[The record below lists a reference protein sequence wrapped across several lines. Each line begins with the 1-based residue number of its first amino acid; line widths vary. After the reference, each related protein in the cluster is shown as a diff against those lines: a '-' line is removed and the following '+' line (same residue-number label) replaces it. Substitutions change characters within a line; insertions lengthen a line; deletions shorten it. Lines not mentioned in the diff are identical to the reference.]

1 MKNFNWKYFSKVVGV
16 IGCVITFITLAI
28 VIYLNHLEPL
38 KIDIL
43 MRDFCYDIRGK
54 KYGFGFWFFRLITE
68 FGNLYIIIILIVL
81 TIIFTKCD
89 YRAII
94 LSLGMLAA
102 VLLNVGLKELYLRE
116 RPLAD
121 MRWMAEDSTSFPSGH
136 STAVGFLY
144 PFIIYLIY
152 HTNLKKS
159 IKNTVY
165 VLCCLLI
172 PLVMFSRLILGVHY
186 FTDVLAGVSVG
197 IMVACF
203 CMLLYK
209 LCEKYDFMTEG
220 LFDKIRKS
228 KNQEKNQ

>member
-1 MKNFNWKYFSKVVGV
+1 MIFV
-16 IGCVITFITLAI
+16 
-28 VIYLNHLEPL
+28 
-38 KIDIL
+38 
-43 MRDFCYDIRGK
+43 IRGK

>member
-1 MKNFNWKYFSKVVGV
+1 MKNFNWKNWIKVIGV
-16 IGCVITFITLAI
+16 VGCVITFISLTI
-28 VIYLNHLEPL
+28 MIYLNHLEPL
-38 KIDIL
+38 KVDIW
-43 MRDFCYDIRGK
+43 MRDLCYHIRGK

-68 FGNLYIIIILIVL
+68 FGNLYIIAIIIIL
-81 TIIFTKCD
+81 TILLTKCD

-94 LSLGMLAA
+94 LSIGMLAA

-144 PFIIYLIY
+144 PFIIYIIY
-152 HTNLKKS
+152 HTNLKKIYKNIIYISCS
-159 IKNTVY
+159 II
-165 VLCCLLI
+165 I

-197 IMVACF
+197 IMVSCF
-203 CMLLYK
+203 CMLMYK

-220 LFDKIRKS
+220 LFDKIRKN
-228 KNQEKNQ
+228 KNKD

>member
-1 MKNFNWKYFSKVVGV
+1 MIGVV
-16 IGCVITFITLAI
+16 GCVITFITLTI
-28 VIYLNHLEPL
+28 MIYLNHLEPL
-38 KIDIL
+38 KVDIW
-43 MRDFCYDIRGK
+43 MRDLCYNIRGK

-68 FGNLYIIIILIVL
+68 FGNLYIIAIIIIL
-81 TIIFTKCD
+81 TILLTKCD

-94 LSLGMLAA
+94 LSIGMLAA

-144 PFIIYLIY
+144 PFIIYIIY
-152 HTNLKKS
+152 HTNLKKIYKNIIYISCS
-159 IKNTVY
+159 II
-165 VLCCLLI
+165 I

-197 IMVACF
+197 IMVSCF
-203 CMLLYK
+203 CMLMYK

-220 LFDKIRKS
+220 LFDKIRKN
-228 KNQEKNQ
+228 KNKD